1 VLSPDA
7 RKVYEAEVAVS
18 MAIIVKTPDGAR
30 LFGIF

>member
-7 RKVYEAEVAVS
+7 RKVYEAQVAVS
-18 MAIIVKTPDGAR
+18 MAIIVKSPGGTR